1 MCNSRLLLNDVPVF
15 HENLF
20 KIRCGRVISGI
31 KRQIFFAFSVLL
43 QRVTCSVGEL
53 NFSKDFM
60 NERRRIA
67 YVTESL
73 LKILFV
79 FIKILLY

>member
-31 KRQIFFAFSVLL
+31 KRQIFFHFSVLL
-43 QRVTCSVGEL
+43 QMVTCSVGEL

>member
-1 MCNSRLLLNDVPVF
+1 MTCQCSMRTFLRFGVAN
-15 HENLF
+15 
-20 KIRCGRVISGI
+20 VISGI

-43 QRVTCSVGEL
+43 QMVTCSVGEL

>member
-43 QRVTCSVGEL
+43 VEFVLKRRSASPLIKPFFRIERVA
-53 NFSKDFM
+53 
-60 NERRRIA
+60 R
-67 YVTESL
+67 
-73 LKILFV
+73 
-79 FIKILLY
+79 